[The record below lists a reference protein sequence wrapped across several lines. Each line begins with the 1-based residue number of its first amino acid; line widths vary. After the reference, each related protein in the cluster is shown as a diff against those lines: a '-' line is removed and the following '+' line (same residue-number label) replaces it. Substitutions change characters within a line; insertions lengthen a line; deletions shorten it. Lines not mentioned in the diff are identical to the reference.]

1 MGKKRTMSLSKCELL
16 TRGLCTFCDIGLM
29 ADAKHQKRSV
39 FFEIE
44 LIILDRIF
52 LFLFVYLFI
61 FILYF
66 CCSFDLMIPQC
77 KVSIL

>member
-1 MGKKRTMSLSKCELL
+1 
-16 TRGLCTFCDIGLM
+16 M